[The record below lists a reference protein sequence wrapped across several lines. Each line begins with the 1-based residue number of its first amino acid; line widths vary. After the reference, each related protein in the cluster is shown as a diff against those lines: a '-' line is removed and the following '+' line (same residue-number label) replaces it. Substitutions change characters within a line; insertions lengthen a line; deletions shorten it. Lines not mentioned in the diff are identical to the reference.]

1 MLGCSAITEPS
12 KGRHSHYVYEVNMTI
27 PKPEQEKESVD
38 QYFIK
43 IDEKYQ
49 IQ

>member
-1 MLGCSAITEPS
+1 MLGSSAITEPS
-12 KGRHSHYVYEVNMTI
+12 KGRHSHYIHEVSMTI
-27 PKPEQEKESVD
+27 PKPEQEKKSVD

-43 IDEKYQ
+43 TNEKYQ